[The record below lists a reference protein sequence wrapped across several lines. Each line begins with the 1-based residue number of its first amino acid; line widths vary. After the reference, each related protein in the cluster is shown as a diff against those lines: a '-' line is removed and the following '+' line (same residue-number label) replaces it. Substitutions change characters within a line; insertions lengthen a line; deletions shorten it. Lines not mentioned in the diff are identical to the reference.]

1 MVMTNLRRAYSSTY
15 SSFYHNSAIGATNT
29 RYADIIAICLIS
41 IAIACPPLLAMPDSS
56 PETKPSQMIRVP
68 TPLIGAVRE
77 LSRLHRQGRTSEI
90 LSGLDELILTLESSS
105 SSRYNTNSK
114 TLSEIMERLDKV
126 ESNKTDECSSN
137 ELVDAE
143 RIEDLENEIE
153 GIIYRMEQFT
163 DAIIQIQNYLNN
175 QQSAQKRKKKSYY
188 NNSYY
193 QRQTPRIQPLT
204 EEGLA
209 KRLGVSNNNL
219 RNERIELPSPHF
231 VAWCKRRDS
240 SNIGWEY
247 NQDTGLYHP
256 VM

>member
-1 MVMTNLRRAYSSTY
+1 
-15 SSFYHNSAIGATNT
+15 
-29 RYADIIAICLIS
+29 
-41 IAIACPPLLAMPDSS
+41 
-56 PETKPSQMIRVP
+56 
-68 TPLIGAVRE
+68 
-77 LSRLHRQGRTSEI
+77 
-90 LSGLDELILTLESSS
+90 
-105 SSRYNTNSK
+105 
-114 TLSEIMERLDKV
+114 
-126 ESNKTDECSSN
+126 
-137 ELVDAE
+137 
-143 RIEDLENEIE
+143 
-153 GIIYRMEQFT
+153 MEQFT